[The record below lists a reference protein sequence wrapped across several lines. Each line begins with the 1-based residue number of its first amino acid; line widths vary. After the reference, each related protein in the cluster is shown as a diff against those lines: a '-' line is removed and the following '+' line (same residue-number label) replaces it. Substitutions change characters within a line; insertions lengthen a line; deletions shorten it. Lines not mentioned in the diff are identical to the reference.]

1 MPSWLCLGATLANAK
16 ALETRITYS
25 SGMDIA
31 CFFDRLPLS
40 AQKVGMGVR
49 QRVPRVMKF
58 NGALRDA
65 NGTPR
70 SGWWEFYLRFTGIRM
85 GELPCGKRLKMCS

>member
-1 MPSWLCLGATLANAK
+1 MQKLLRLVLLTAAGWTL
-16 ALETRITYS
+16 LVS
-25 SGMDIA
+25 STA
-31 CFFDRLPLS
+31 S
-40 AQKVGMGVR
+40 AQCTEGRDGCP

-70 SGWWEFYLRFTGIRM
+70 SGMVGILFGFTDRM